1 MKYEDAGVSIARGE
15 RAIERIRRHVES
27 TFTPWVVGE
36 FGHFAGLCRLPGAG
50 PGAPLLV
57 ASIDGVGTKV
67 LLARERKAYATVAG
81 DIVRHGAN
89 DCLVLGARP
98 LFFLDYV
105 AWGRLEEDA
114 MEEIVRGMAEACRE
128 EGVALLGGETAEMP
142 GVYQDGDFDIAG
154 CMVGFVR
161 EEEVID
167 GSRIRVGDVV
177 LALPSTGLHTNG
189 YSLARKVLLESAG
202 ALDQE
207 VPGSGR
213 SLGDLLLLPHRSYVK
228 AVRPLV
234 ERGAVTGLA
243 HVTGGG
249 ISGNLVRI
257 LPEGAVARL
266 DLGSWERPAIF
277 RAIQERGNVP
287 EEDMLRTFNLGV
299 GFVIVT
305 RPDQVQG
312 VRDELEGQ
320 GEACWKLGE
329 IVSGTRG
336 VTWTGVASPR
346 G

>member
-1 MKYEDAGVSIARGE
+1 MRYEDAGVSIARGD
-15 RAIERIRRHVES
+15 RAVERIRRHVES

-67 LLARERKAYATVAG
+67 LLAKERKAYAMVAG

-114 MEEIVRGMAEACRE
+114 MEEIVRGMAESCRD

-142 GVYQDGDFDIAG
+142 GMYKDGDFDIAG

-167 GSRIRVGDVV
+167 GSRIQVGDVV
-177 LALPSTGLHTNG
+177 LAMPSTGLHTNG
-189 YSLARKVLLESAG
+189 YSLARKALLEDGGS
-202 ALDQE
+202 LDSE
-207 VPGSGR
+207 VPG
-213 SLGDLLLLPHRSYVK
+213 LGLTVADALLAPHRSYVK

-249 ISGNLVRI
+249 ISGNLVRV
-257 LPEGAVARL
+257 LPEGVEARL
-266 DLGSWERPAIF
+266 DRGSWELPAIF
-277 RAIQERGNVP
+277 RLIQERGKVP

-299 GFVIVT
+299 GFVLVT
-305 RPDQVQG
+305 RPDQAGGVVAELQG
-312 VRDELEGQ
+312 G

-329 IVSGTRG
+329 IVSGPRR
-336 VTWTGVASPR
+336 VTWAGKGA
-346 G
+346 

>member
-1 MKYEDAGVSIARGE
+1 MRYEDAGVSIARGD
-15 RAIERIRRHVES
+15 RAVERIRRHVES

-67 LLARERKAYATVAG
+67 LLARDRRAFATVSG

-128 EGVALLGGETAEMP
+128 ESVALLGGETAEMP
-142 GVYQDGDFDIAG
+142 GVYKDGDFDIAG

-167 GSRIRVGDVV
+167 GSRIAVGDVV
-177 LALPSTGLHTNG
+177 LAIPSTGLHTNG
-189 YSLARKVLLESAG
+189 YSLARKILG
-202 ALDQE
+202 DALDTE
-207 VPGSGR
+207 VPGAGR
-213 SLGDLLLLPHRSYVK
+213 TVAEALLAPHRSYVK

-257 LPEGAVARL
+257 LREGIQARL
-266 DLGSWERPAIF
+266 DRGSWERPPLF
-277 RAIQERGNVP
+277 RMIQESGKVP

-299 GFVIVT
+299 GFAIVT
-305 RPDQVQG
+305 RPDQAAG
-312 VRDELEGQ
+312 VIAELEGE
-320 GEACWKLGE
+320 GEQCWKLGE
-329 IVSGTRG
+329 IVSGPRG
-336 VTWTGVASPR
+336 VTWAGGGS
-346 G
+346 